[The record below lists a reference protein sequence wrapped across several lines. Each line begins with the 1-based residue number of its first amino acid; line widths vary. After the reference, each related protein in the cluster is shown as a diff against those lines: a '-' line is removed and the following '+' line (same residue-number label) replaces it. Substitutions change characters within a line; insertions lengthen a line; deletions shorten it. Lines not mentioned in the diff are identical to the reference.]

1 MLQLLVIAGALTA
14 ARSAFAG
21 EPSIHDA
28 VQEVLQGMEI
38 QPQAEEPVWAK
49 FESPPL
55 FTFVWMS
62 DFHLDGSR
70 LELVKQAFR
79 YVDQEL
85 AAHFVM
91 ITGDNNAYAP
101 EFEHQGRVPP
111 VTLRRQIIMQRFL
124 DQNLHTPYVIIPGDD
139 WPQDFEKVFGAFQF
153 SFDFGGMHFLFTA
166 PDRCT
171 YGVEG
176 RAVFDE
182 PTWDWMRLDL
192 KRNKD
197 RPTLFMMHETIAP
210 PSFLD
215 ADKTR
220 RMLEEHPNVIA
231 SFCGHLH
238 ADVAFEMARRGQQDG
253 PAHSTLAR
261 RASEGDSAPVP
272 RLRVGLVSGGLK
284 YLVCPGLGLNPRHG
298 FKVVKVYRKALIL
311 RTVEYNAEKRQF
323 EKVMK
328 WQRVDIPESFQAGLH
343 EPKGRRFKKQ
353 NYSELPPHPRK
364 SDPQLIER
372 SLELVGPLMRFL
384 GESMISTKP

>member
-14 ARSAFAG
+14 ARLAFAG

-28 VQEVLQGMEI
+28 VQEALQGMEI
-38 QPQAEEPVWAK
+38 QPLAEEPVWAK
-49 FESPPL
+49 FKSPPV

-79 YVDQEL
+79 YVDREV

-91 ITGDNNAYAP
+91 ITGDNNAFAP
-101 EFEHQGRVPP
+101 AFEYQGRVPS
-111 VTLRRQIIMQRFL
+111 VTLRRQIFMQRFL
-124 DQNLHTPYVIIPGDD
+124 DRNLRTPYVIIPGDD

-153 SFDFGGMHFLFTA
+153 SFDYGGMHFLFTA

-182 PTWDWMRLDL
+182 PTWTWMREDL

-220 RMLEEHPNVIA
+220 KMLEEHPNVIA

-238 ADVAFEMARRGQQDG
+238 ADVQFQI
-253 PAHSTLAR
+253 
-261 RASEGDSAPVP
+261 
-272 RLRVGLVSGGLK
+272 GGLK

-298 FKVVKVYRKALIL
+298 FKVVKVYREALIL

-328 WQRVDIPESFQAGLH
+328 WQRVDIPDLVQARLH
-343 EPKGRRFKKQ
+343 EPKDRRFQKQ
-353 NYSELPPHPRK
+353 NYSELTSHPRR

-372 SLELVGPLMRFL
+372 SLELVGPLIRFL
-384 GESMISTKP
+384 GERVISTEP